1 MIMLMNNHKKQ
12 LGVHEGGFAAI
23 VIAIVLVLVLSLL
36 TVGFAELMRKEEKS
50 ALDKHL
56 SNQAFYNAE
65 SGIND
70 AAKAI
75 NAGYTLSKTS
85 CAPLTAAD
93 IAAITD
99 PTVKAAA
106 AYLTSNQIDAAG
118 NTYPCLLINPAPTSL
133 EYGSVDDSDSV
144 IVRINGVSSA
154 DPTQPALIK
163 TIVINW
169 QDADGGTGFVPSGNS
184 FNKSSNWP
192 ATTGVMRVGVT
203 TLASGLIDR
212 SDLIGNTF
220 TAFLYPNGSNSAPN
234 SANAAHTND
243 ASGDIVNGNCDTSRR
258 PEYCRV
264 DITNLGQANYLLS
277 LRSIYRHSRVT
288 IQAYGFDGSQ
298 LRIKNAQTVVD
309 STGKAQDI
317 LKRVQVRIP
326 THDTFSHSD
335 SGLEV
340 MSGICKQ
347 LQLIPTSGSRACSP

>member
-1 MIMLMNNHKKQ
+1 MLLMDNSKKQ
-12 LGVHEGGFAAI
+12 LGGNEEGFAAL

-36 TVGFAELMRKEEKS
+36 TVGFAELMRKEERS

-70 AAKAI
+70 AEKAI
-75 NAGYTLSKTS
+75 NAGYTLAKTTCS
-85 CAPLTAAD
+85 PLTDAD
-93 IAAITD
+93 IATMTD

-106 AYLTSNQIDAAG
+106 AYLKNNQIDSSG
-118 NTYPCLLINPAPTSL
+118 NAYSCLLINPAPSTL
-133 EYGSVDDSDSV
+133 EYSSVDDSDSV
-144 IVRINGVSSA
+144 IVRINGVNPA

-169 QDADGGTGFVPSGNS
+169 QDADGGASFVPSGNS
-184 FNKSSNWP
+184 FNKAADWP
-192 ATTGVMRVGVT
+192 ASTGVMRIGVT
-203 TLASGLIDR
+203 PLASGLIDR
-212 SDLIGNTF
+212 ADLTGNTF
-220 TAFLYPNGSNSAPN
+220 SAFLYPNASTSAPN
-234 SANAAHTND
+234 SATASHTND
-243 ASGDIVNGNCDTSRR
+243 ASGDLVNGNCDTSRR

-264 DITNLGQANYLLS
+264 DISDLGQANYLLS

-288 IQAYGFDGSQ
+288 IQIYGFDGSQ

-309 STGKAQDI
+309 ATGKAQDI

-326 THDTFSHSD
+326 THNTFSHSD

-340 MSGICKQ
+340 MNGICKQ
-347 LQLIPTSGSRACSP
+347 LQLTPTSGSRACTP